1 MANTEKKITKRE
13 RYEEIKTLLADNADI
28 VAFCDN
34 EIALLDG
41 KAAKA
46 KERAAAKKAEADE
59 LEVAVANVLTDELQ
73 TIADITDQITDIE
86 DVTIAKVTY
95 RLRKLVENGTA
106 VKEEISVEVNGKKS
120 KKMGYSLANVG
131 DAE

>member
-1 MANTEKKITKRE
+1 MANTEKKITKRD
-13 RYEEIKTLLADNADI
+13 RYEEIKALLADNADI

-46 KERAAAKKAEADE
+46 KERAATKKAEADA
-59 LEVAVANVLTDELQ
+59 LEIAVAGVLTDELQ
-73 TIADITDQITDIE
+73 TIADITDKVIAGNPDIE
-86 DVTIAKVTY
+86 DVTTAKIQY

-106 VKEEISVEVNGKKS
+106 VKEEIAVGDTGKKS
-120 KKMGYSLANVG
+120 KKMAYKNA
-131 DAE
+131 